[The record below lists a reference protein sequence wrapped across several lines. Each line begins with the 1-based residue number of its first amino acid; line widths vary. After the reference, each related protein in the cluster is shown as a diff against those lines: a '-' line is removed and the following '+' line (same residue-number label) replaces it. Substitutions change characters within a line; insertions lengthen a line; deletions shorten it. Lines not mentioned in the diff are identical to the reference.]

1 MIVIGSKNLS
11 RLFLLLR
18 VHYVGCIV
26 FGSEEERSDGWC
38 CFETSQLK
46 RREGVG
52 LGEWSWERYD

>member
-26 FGSEEERSDGWC
+26 FGSEEERSDGWS
-38 CFETSQLK
+38 CFETSKLK
-46 RREGVG
+46 GREEVG
-52 LGEWSWERYD
+52 GGGMKLGEIR